1 MRNRIIICILAL
13 VLWTILVLTN
23 SIEWFDS
30 TVYETITLIKSD
42 GMTNV
47 MKIFTSF
54 CDVKIMVILSL
65 ISLLGLICKRKE
77 PIYLV
82 GTLGLATILNLG
94 LKNIFTRERPT
105 ILRLIEETGFSYP
118 SGHAMGSMAFYGSII
133 VIVKNLKIDKKYKYI
148 INSILGFIILMVGI
162 SRIYLGVHYPS
173 DILGGWLISFIL
185 LNILDYIIRR
195 ENESANNRS

>member
-1 MRNRIIICILAL
+1 
-13 VLWTILVLTN
+13 
-23 SIEWFDS
+23 
-30 TVYETITLIKSD
+30 
-42 GMTNV
+42 
-47 MKIFTSF
+47 
-54 CDVKIMVILSL
+54 
-65 ISLLGLICKRKE
+65 
-77 PIYLV
+77 
-82 GTLGLATILNLG
+82 
-94 LKNIFTRERPT
+94 
-105 ILRLIEETGFSYP
+105 
-118 SGHAMGSMAFYGSII
+118 MGSMAFYGSII

>member
-13 VLWTILVLTN
+13 FLWTILVLTDN
-23 SIEWFDS
+23 IEWFDS
-30 TVYETITLIKSD
+30 IVYETITLIKSD
-42 GMTNV
+42 RMTNV
-47 MKIFTSF
+47 MKLFTSF
-54 CDVKIMVILSL
+54 CDVKLMVILSL
-65 ISLLGLICKRKE
+65 ISLLGLIWKRKE
-77 PIYLV
+77 SIYLV